1 MSSSSRCRGPVALVV
16 AVCCLVMW
24 GAVAQA
30 EEPLIIVASPS
41 VAAAVEALSRDF
53 EATHPGVRV
62 RIAYDTGL
70 SLRQTI
76 ATVENRGRYF
86 IGSGPI
92 HLLAPGGDELI
103 DRLRHRQYVLA
114 DARVSYAS
122 VPLVLVVP
130 ESLVEAPPSLEAAA
144 RDARVRIAIADP
156 VLTELGRTTIHVLDS
171 NGLMQAVRERL
182 DIAADA
188 AGVLDH
194 LLNGQADVAVVFGPD
209 AARERDRIR
218 VVAVVSGDSSPAKV
232 HSMVMERSCPN
243 RALCAEF
250 LASIRRPAAQ
260 ALLRT
265 LGYGVPPGVRD

>member
-1 MSSSSRCRGPVALVV
+1 MIL
-16 AVCCLVMW
+16 
-24 GAVAQA
+24 
-30 EEPLIIVASPS
+30 ASPS
-41 VAAAVEALSRDF
+41 VAAPVEALSRDF

-86 IGSGPI
+86 IGAGPI

-103 DRLRHRQYVLA
+103 DRLRHRQYVRQ
-114 DARVSYAS
+114 DAMVSYAS

-130 ESLVEAPPSLEAAA
+130 ESLVEAPSSLDAAA

-156 VLTELGRTTIHVLDS
+156 TLTELGRTTIRLLDS
-171 NGLMQAVRERL
+171 QGLAQVVRDRL
-182 DIAADA
+182 DVAADA

-194 LLNGQADVAVVFGPD
+194 LFNGQADVAVVFGPD

-218 VVAVVSGDSSPAKV
+218 VVAVVSGESSPAKV

-243 RALCAEF
+243 RALCEEF
-250 LASIRRPAAQ
+250 LVSIRRPAAQ
-260 ALLRT
+260 AVLRT
-265 LGYGVPPGVRD
+265 LGYGMPPGVRD